1 MRKLLKN
8 KTNSMDIQ
16 SLYNMKSKFVAREI
30 GNELILVPLAENVAQ
45 MSELFT
51 MNETAK
57 FIWENSKE
65 NVSIEDM
72 EQLMTDNFAIDAK
85 TARKDIA
92 VFLNQMQTLFNKN
105 AG

>member
-1 MRKLLKN
+1 
-8 KTNSMDIQ
+8 MDIQ

-65 NVSIEDM
+65 NVSTEDM
-72 EQLMTDNFAIDAK
+72 ELLMAGNFDIDAE

-92 VFLNQMQTLFNKN
+92 VFMNQMEVLFNKN

>member
-1 MRKLLKN
+1 MN
-8 KTNSMDIQ
+8 IQ

-65 NVSIEDM
+65 NISIEDM
-72 EQLMTDNFAIDAK
+72 EHLMTENFTIDAE
-85 TARKDIA
+85 TAKNDITA
-92 VFLNQMQTLFNKN
+92 FLNQMETLFNKN
-105 AG
+105 VS

>member
-1 MRKLLKN
+1 
-8 KTNSMDIQ
+8 MDIQ

-57 FIWENSKE
+57 FIWENSNE
-65 NVSIEDM
+65 NVSTEDM
-72 EQLMTDNFAIDAK
+72 ERLMTGNFDIDAE

-92 VFLNQMQTLFNKN
+92 VFMNQMEVLFNKN